1 MGNELIDPKDTQN
14 RGIAMLVYLTSLFT
28 TIVGPLICW
37 ALKRDDSML
46 VDKAGK
52 TYFNFFI
59 SYILYMG
66 VLLGVMIGFSVFM
79 VGGEKWASV
88 GYIIMMSAVGLIILL
103 GILMVVFK
111 IVGAFRYM
119 RGDVYMPPLSIRILK
134 V

>member
-1 MGNELIDPKDTQN
+1 MGNELIDSKDTQN

-28 TIVGPLICW
+28 IIVGPLICW

-66 VLLGVMIGFSVFM
+66 VLLCVMIGSSVFI

-119 RGDVYMPPLSIRILK
+119 RGDVYIPPLSIRILK

>member
-1 MGNELIDPKDTQN
+1 
-14 RGIAMLVYLTSLFT
+14 
-28 TIVGPLICW
+28 
-37 ALKRDDSML
+37 ML

-66 VLLGVMIGFSVFM
+66 VLLCVMIGSSVFI

-119 RGDVYMPPLSIRILK
+119 RGDVYIPPLSIRILK